1 MNITVKTEF
10 IKLDSFLKWAGAA
23 SLGSE
28 AKAYILD
35 GQVKVNGEVEVRRGK
50 KIYPGDTVEF
60 NGETYT
66 AVKEEI

>member
-1 MNITVKTEF
+1 MNIIVKTEF
-10 IKLDSFLKWAGAA
+10 IKLDSFLKWAGAV

-35 GQVKVNGEVEVRRGK
+35 GQVKVNGEVELRRGK